1 MKTLIAFTIV
11 VYFAILPNYVTAKE
25 VWKEGDKVAT
35 FFVCREEKDIMDVAL
50 ADSKSREN
58 FSSSIVEKQITKG
71 CFALRPPL
79 MFIVDKVIGS
89 YKDYKGV
96 ETTIMKIIAPKNNLL
111 VGYIVA
117 AGTPYKGI

>member
-35 FFVCREEKDIMDVAL
+35 FFVCREEKDIMAIAL
-50 ADSKSREN
+50 ADSKSEQN
-58 FSSSIVEKQITKG
+58 FASLLIEKQLTKS
-71 CFALRPPL
+71 CFPLRPPL
-79 MFIVDKVIGS
+79 MFVVDEIIGN
-89 YKDYKGV
+89 YKDYKGI
-96 ETTIMKIIAPKNNLL
+96 ETTIMKIISPKNNLL